1 MDMKRVSIQ
10 ALKASLSAAVAEAES
25 GDTILIT
32 RHNTPVAQLG
42 APRLDP
48 VQRGKDVGQRRL
60 TPAVKRGTRGRSLEL
75 LFEDRANR

>member
-42 APRLDP
+42 PARLDP
-48 VQRGKDVGQRRL
+48 VQRGRDVGQRRL
-60 TPAVKRGTRGRSLEL
+60 TPAVKRGTRGRYLEL